1 MSQPSRSI
9 AHLNN
14 EMSEN
19 EIIQRL
25 RAGDLAALKEL
36 WKENSSHVLNL
47 AFRILLDRD
56 KAEDVL
62 MDVFVEIPSAIRG
75 FRGNSKLSTWIYMLT
90 KNACLMKIRKE
101 RIHLKIET
109 TRSAEIEETAFGK
122 TESAETSL
130 DREALSYGLSIL
142 APEIRSLLWLKD
154 AEGLD
159 IRTLSEIFNAPEGT
173 IKARLSRARAQVRNV
188 LEKEIHYA

>member
-9 AHLNN
+9 AHPNN

-56 KAEDVL
+56 KAEDIL

-173 IKARLSRARAQVRNV
+173 LKARLSRARAQVRNV

>member
-1 MSQPSRSI
+1 
-9 AHLNN
+9 
-14 EMSEN
+14 MSEN

-25 RAGDLAALKEL
+25 RAKDTNALREL

-62 MDVFVEIPSAIRG
+62 MDVFVEIPDAIRSFQG
-75 FRGNSKLSTWIYMLT
+75 KSKLSTWIYMLT
-90 KNACLMKIRKE
+90 KNACLMKLRKE
-101 RIHLKIET
+101 KLHLRLET
-109 TRSAEIEETAFGK
+109 TRAAEIG
-122 TESAETSL
+122 ESALGKAENADTAL

-142 APEIRSLLWLKD
+142 TPELRSLLWLKD

-159 IRTLSEIFNAPEGT
+159 IRTLSEIFHAPEGT
-173 IKARLSRARAQVRNV
+173 LKARLSRARAQVRTV
-188 LEKEIHYA
+188 LEKEMRYA

>member
-173 IKARLSRARAQVRNV
+173 LKARLSRARAQVRNV

>member
-1 MSQPSRSI
+1 
-9 AHLNN
+9 
-14 EMSEN
+14 MSEN

-25 RAGDLAALKEL
+25 RTGDLAALKEL

-62 MDVFVEIPSAIRG
+62 MDVFVEIPDAIRS
-75 FRGNSKLSTWIYMLT
+75 FRGNSKLSTWLYTLT
-90 KNACLMKIRKE
+90 KNACLMKLRKE
-101 RIHLKIET
+101 KLHLKLET

-122 TESAETSL
+122 AESAEASL

-142 APEIRSLLWLKD
+142 TPEIRSLLWLKD

-159 IRTLSEIFNAPEGT
+159 IPTLSEIFSAPEGT
-173 IKARLSRARAQVRNV
+173 LKARLARARAQVRNI

>member
-1 MSQPSRSI
+1 MSQPSRPI
-9 AHLNN
+9 AHPNN

-56 KAEDVL
+56 RAEDVL
-62 MDVFVEIPSAIRG
+62 MDVFVEIPNAIRG
-75 FRGNSKLSTWIYMLT
+75 FRGNSKLSTWIYTLT

-122 TESAETSL
+122 TESVETSL

-173 IKARLSRARAQVRNV
+173 LKARLSRARAQVRNV

>member
-1 MSQPSRSI
+1 MRSV
-9 AHLNN
+9 AHPNS

-36 WKENSSHVLNL
+36 WNENSSHVLNL

-56 KAEDVL
+56 KAEDIL
-62 MDVFVEIPSAIRG
+62 MDVFVEIPNAIRG
-75 FRGNSKLSTWIYMLT
+75 FRGTSRISTWIYTLT
-90 KNACLMKIRKE
+90 KNACLMKLRKE
-101 RIHLKIET
+101 KIHLKIET
-109 TRSAEIEETAFGK
+109 TRSVEIEDNLFGK
-122 TESAETSL
+122 SESAESSL

-142 APEIRSLLWLKD
+142 APEVRSLLWLKD

-159 IRTLSEIFNAPEGT
+159 IRTLSEIFDAPEGT
-173 IKARLSRARAQVRNV
+173 LKARLSRARTQVRNV

>member
-25 RAGDLAALKEL
+25 RDGDLAALKEL

-173 IKARLSRARAQVRNV
+173 LKARLSRARAQVRNV

>member
-1 MSQPSRSI
+1 MPQPSRPI
-9 AHLNN
+9 AHPNN

-56 KAEDVL
+56 RAEDVL
-62 MDVFVEIPSAIRG
+62 MDVFVEIPNAIRG
-75 FRGNSKLSTWIYMLT
+75 FRGNSKLSTWIYTLT

-173 IKARLSRARAQVRNV
+173 LKARLSRARAQVRNV

>member
-9 AHLNN
+9 AHPNN

-173 IKARLSRARAQVRNV
+173 LKARLSRARAQVRNV

>member
-1 MSQPSRSI
+1 
-9 AHLNN
+9 
-14 EMSEN
+14 MSEN

-56 KAEDVL
+56 RAEDVL
-62 MDVFVEIPSAIRG
+62 MDVFVEIPNAIHG
-75 FRGNSKLSTWIYMLT
+75 FRGNSKLSTWIYTLT
-90 KNACLMKIRKE
+90 KNACLMKLRKE
-101 RIHLKIET
+101 KIHLKIET
-109 TRSAEIEETAFGK
+109 TRSAEIEETVFGK
-122 TESAETSL
+122 TESAEASL
-130 DREALSYGLSIL
+130 DREALSYGLSVL

-159 IRTLSEIFNAPEGT
+159 IQTLSEIFNAPEGT
-173 IKARLSRARAQVRNV
+173 LKARLSRARTQVRNV

>member
-1 MSQPSRSI
+1 MPQPSRPI
-9 AHLNN
+9 AHPNN

-56 KAEDVL
+56 RAEDVL
-62 MDVFVEIPSAIRG
+62 MDVFVEIPNAIRG
-75 FRGNSKLSTWIYMLT
+75 FRGNSKLSTWIYTLT

-122 TESAETSL
+122 TESVETTL

-173 IKARLSRARAQVRNV
+173 LKARLSRARAQVRNV